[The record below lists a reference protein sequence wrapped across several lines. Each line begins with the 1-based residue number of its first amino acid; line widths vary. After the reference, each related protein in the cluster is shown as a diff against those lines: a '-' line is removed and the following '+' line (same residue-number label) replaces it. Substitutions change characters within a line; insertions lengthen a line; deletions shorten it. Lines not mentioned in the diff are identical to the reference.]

1 MTSLPPELRPLTPD
15 EMAFL
20 RALWRATLALPRAYD
35 ADLLREQHMSMS
47 EYTVLMYLSEA
58 PDRHLR
64 MSELAHACTLS
75 LSGVSRIVSRLE
87 RSGLVVR
94 ERACDDGRGWSAV
107 LTDDGLRRLEEAWPH
122 HLASVRRHLFDHV
135 QGLDLPAVTAAFE
148 RFARGVPEAP
158 PCSEGPC

>member
-1 MTSLPPELRPLTPD
+1 MTPVPLTPD
-15 EMAFL
+15 EAAFL

-35 ADLLREQHMSMS
+35 ADLLREQNMSMS
-47 EYTVLMYLSEA
+47 EYSVLMHLSEA

-64 MSELAHACTLS
+64 MSELANACTLS
-75 LSGVSRIVSRLE
+75 LSGVSRLVTRLE
-87 RSGLVVR
+87 REGLVVR

-135 QGLDLPAVTAAFE
+135 EGLDLPRVTAVFE
-148 RFARGVPEAP
+148 QFARGGPEAP
-158 PCSEGPC
+158 PCDEGPC